1 MSDKIW
7 SDLKY
12 IYNQHEP
19 QRDKYMDYIFR
30 DIQYN
35 LNESFSSFFK
45 SKVDAY
51 SHQNIFSD
59 EICNL
64 LRNKSDKLDVS
75 SLIEL
80 INTNLRTFILD
91 KPVMKGDIL
100 SLIQYAIDLD
110 TVHDDILGYQTKYL
124 IELTEALKNYVYINM
139 LLHLFED
146 LRSKID
152 NENELYIRLCSSYT
166 LFKKLITI
174 MPINRFI
181 DRMPVP
187 ALAISTKHFIKL
199 LKTVDFCLINN
210 VMYNILNKLDSHVN
224 SSFYEELFNGQFI
237 DLYYDKFL
245 KERKSLR
252 YSSAID
258 LYCQNDVFNFASSNK
273 LIMDKLIYVFES
285 EQLINK
291 MSSASKQTRH

>member
-1 MSDKIW
+1 MPDKIW

-12 IYNQHEP
+12 IYNQYEP
-19 QRDKYMDYIFR
+19 QRDKYMNFVFQ
-30 DIQYN
+30 DIQHCF
-35 LNESFSSFFK
+35 NEFSSSFFK

-59 EICNL
+59 EIYNL
-64 LRNKSDKLDVS
+64 LRNKSDKLDVD

-91 KPVMKGDIL
+91 KPVMKDDIL

-110 TVHDDILGYQTKYL
+110 TVHDDILKYQTKYL
-124 IELTEALKNYVYINM
+124 IELIEALKNYVYINM
-139 LLHLFED
+139 LLQLFED
-146 LRSKID
+146 LRSKIN
-152 NENELYIRLCSSYT
+152 NENELYITLCSSYT

-174 MPINRFI
+174 MPLNKFI
-181 DRMPVP
+181 DRMSVP
-187 ALAISTKHFIKL
+187 ALAVSTKHFTKL

-224 SSFYEELFNGQFI
+224 SSFYEKLF
-237 DLYYDKFL
+237 
-245 KERKSLR
+245 KERKSVR

-291 MSSASKQTRH
+291 MSSASKQKRR